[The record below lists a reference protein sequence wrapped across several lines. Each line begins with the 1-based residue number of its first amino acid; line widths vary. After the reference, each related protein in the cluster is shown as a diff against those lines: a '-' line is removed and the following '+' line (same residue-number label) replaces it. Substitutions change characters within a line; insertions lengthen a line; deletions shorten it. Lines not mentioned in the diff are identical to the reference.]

1 MDRLPP
7 FDQLTVLRSELDDT
21 FQAGPEERKRRKPFI
36 IDEILEMLIMAYMYG
51 NEAGNTMLYGE
62 EVVDRPVLTDSGETD
77 YSELNGPNR
86 VIDIDTDDMNRAVFK
101 VVAGKNW
108 EQRITEYLDDE
119 NGTVDDVIRVVDTDM
134 NRIYNDSI
142 LNVGERAEDEEPED
156 GVAVKPTVMKTWQ
169 TMLDDRVREGHFV
182 LEGVTI
188 PVDKRFWTIGGDS
201 ARYPGDFTSPE
212 LNIGCRCRLKL
223 TQA

>member
-21 FQAGPEERKRRKPFI
+21 FQAGPEERKRRKPYI

-51 NEAGNTMLYGE
+51 NEAANTMLYGSD
-62 EVVDRPVLTDSGETD
+62 VVDQIEPEQ
-77 YSELNGPNR
+77 EGPNR
-86 VIDIDTDDMNRAVFK
+86 VIDINTDDMNRSVFK

-134 NRIYNDSI
+134 HRIYNDSI
-142 LNVGERAEDEEPED
+142 LNVGERAEDEEQED
-156 GVAVKPTVMKTWQ
+156 GGVVKPTVMKTWV
-169 TMLDDRVREGHFV
+169 TMADQKVRDPHAY
-182 LEGVTI
+182 LEGVSV
-188 PVDKRFWTIGGDS
+188 PVDGRFYSYNGQS
-201 ARYPGDFTSPE
+201 ARYPGDFGTPE
-212 LNIGCRCRLKL
+212 MDCNCRCRIVLSN
-223 TQA
+223 

>member
-21 FQAGPEERKRRKPFI
+21 FQAGQEERKRRKPFI
-36 IDEILEMLIMAYMYG
+36 IDEILEMLIMAYMFG
-51 NEAGNTMLYGE
+51 NEAANTMLYGSD
-62 EVVDRPVLTDSGETD
+62 VVDQTEPEQ
-77 YSELNGPNR
+77 EGPNR

-101 VVAGKNW
+101 IIAGKNW
-108 EQRITEYLDDE
+108 EQRVSEYMDDE
-119 NGTVDDVIRVVDTDM
+119 NGTVDDIIRVVDTDM

-142 LNVGERAEDEEPED
+142 LNVGERAEDEEPEE
-156 GVAVKPTVMKTWQ
+156 GEPKPTVMKTWQ
-169 TMLDDRVREGHFV
+169 TVLDDRVRIGHEI

-188 PVDKRFWTIGGDS
+188 PVNKRFYSLGGDS

>member
-7 FDQLTVLRSELDDT
+7 FDQLTVLRTELDDT
-21 FQAGPEERKRRKPFI
+21 FQAGPEERKRRKPYI

-51 NEAGNTMLYGE
+51 NEAGNTMLYGSD
-62 EVVDRPVLTDSGETD
+62 VVDQIVPEQ
-77 YSELNGPNR
+77 EGPNR
-86 VIDIDTDDMNRAVFK
+86 VIDIDTDDMNKSVFRVIADK
-101 VVAGKNW
+101 TW
-108 EQRITEYLDDE
+108 EQRVSEYLDDD
-119 NGTVDDVIRVVDTDM
+119 NGTVDDIIRVVDTDM

-169 TMLDDRVREGHFV
+169 TMLDDRVRMGHEV

>member
-7 FDQLTVLRSELDDT
+7 WDELSNLRTELDDT
-21 FQAGPEERKRRKPFI
+21 FRAGPEERKRRKPYI

-51 NEAGNTMLYGE
+51 NEAANTMLYGPD
-62 EVVDRPVLTDSGETD
+62 VVDQIVPEQ
-77 YSELNGPNR
+77 EGPNR

-142 LNVGERAEDEEPED
+142 LNVGERAEDDEPAD
-156 GVAVKPTVMKTWQ
+156 GMPKVGVTKTWE
-169 TMLDDRVREGHFV
+169 TMMDERVRSTHFGLQSV
-182 LEGVTI
+182 SV
-188 PVDKRFWTIGGDS
+188 PVNGRFHTWDGDS
-201 ARYPGDFTSPE
+201 ARYPGDFTDPNN
-212 LNIGCRCRLKL
+212 NINCRCRIRLSND
-223 TQA
+223 

>member
-7 FDQLTVLRSELDDT
+7 FDQLTTLRTELDDT
-21 FQAGPEERKRRKPFI
+21 FRAGPEERKRRKPYI
-36 IDEILEMLIMAYMYG
+36 IDEILEMLIMAYMFG
-51 NEAGNTMLYGE
+51 NEAANTMLYGSD
-62 EVVDRPVLTDSGETD
+62 VVDQIVPEQD
-77 YSELNGPNR
+77 GPNR
-86 VIDIDTDDMNRAVFK
+86 VIDIDADDMNRSVFRVIADK
-101 VVAGKNW
+101 TW
-108 EQRITEYLDDE
+108 EQRVSEYLDDE
-119 NGTVDDVIRVVDTDM
+119 NGTVDKIIRVVDTDM

-156 GVAVKPTVMKTWQ
+156 GRAVKPTVMKTWQ
-169 TMLDDRVREGHFV
+169 TMLDDRVRMGHEV

>member
-21 FQAGPEERKRRKPFI
+21 FRAGAEERKRRKPYI
-36 IDEILEMLIMAYMYG
+36 IDEILEMLIMAYMFG
-51 NEAGNTMLYGE
+51 NEAANTMLYGSD
-62 EVVDRPVLTDSGETD
+62 VVDQIVPEQD
-77 YSELNGPNR
+77 GPNR
-86 VIDIDTDDMNRAVFK
+86 VIDIDTDDMNRAVFRVIADK
-101 VVAGKNW
+101 TW
-108 EQRITEYLDDE
+108 EQRVSEYLDDE
-119 NGTVDDVIRVVDTDM
+119 NGTVDDIIRVVDTDM

-156 GVAVKPTVMKTWQ
+156 GEVVKPTVMKTWQ
-169 TMLDDRVREGHFV
+169 TMLDDRVRMGHEV

>member
-7 FDQLTVLRSELDDT
+7 FDQLAVLRSELESD
-21 FQAGPEERKRRKPFI
+21 FAAGPEERKRRKRDR
-36 IDEILEMLIMAYMYG
+36 IDEILEMLIMAYMFG
-51 NEAGNTMLYGE
+51 NESANTMLFGPDI
-62 EVVDRPVLTDSGETD
+62 VDTIDPDEPNRPV
-77 YSELNGPNR
+77 R
-86 VIDIDTDDMNRAVFK
+86 IDVDDMEKSVFK
-101 VVAGKNW
+101 DIAGKDW
-108 EQRITEYLDDE
+108 EQRVSEYYDSDT
-119 NGTVDDVIRVVDTDM
+119 GTADDVVRVIDTDM
-134 NRIYNDSI
+134 NRIYNDSV
-142 LNVGERAEDEEPED
+142 LDVGEKANSGRVEWINEDQPEPETN
-156 GVAVKPTVMKTWQ
+156 GRVMKTWQ
-169 TMLDDRVREGHFV
+169 TMLDDRVRMGHEV

>member
-7 FDQLTVLRSELDDT
+7 WDELSNLRAELDED
-21 FQAGPEERKRRKPFI
+21 FAAGPEERKRRKRDR

-51 NEAGNTMLYGE
+51 NEAANTMLYGSD
-62 EVVDRPVLTDSGETD
+62 VVDQIEPEQ
-77 YSELNGPNR
+77 EGPNR

-101 VVAGKNW
+101 VIAGKNW
-108 EQRITEYLDDE
+108 EQRVSEYYDSDS
-119 NGTVDDVIRVVDTDM
+119 GTVDDVIRVVDTDM
-134 NRIYNDSI
+134 HRIYNDSI

-156 GVAVKPTVMKTWQ
+156 GGPIKPTVMKTWV
-169 TMLDDRVREGHFV
+169 TMLDDRVRMGHEV

>member
-21 FQAGPEERKRRKPFI
+21 FQAGEEERKRRKPFI
-36 IDEILEMLIMAYMYG
+36 IDEILEILIMAYMFG
-51 NEAGNTMLYGE
+51 NEAGNTMLYGSD
-62 EVVDRPVLTDSGETD
+62 VVDQIAPEQ
-77 YSELNGPNR
+77 EGPNR

-101 VVAGKNW
+101 IIAGKNW

-142 LNVGERAEDEEPED
+142 LNVGERAEDEEPAD
-156 GVAVKPTVMKTWQ
+156 GVQKPTVMKKWV
-169 TMLDDRVREGHFV
+169 TMADDRVRDTHDY
-182 LEGVTI
+182 LEGTSV
-188 PVDKRFWTIGGDS
+188 PVNRRFYTFDGDS
-201 ARYPGDFTSPE
+201 AMYPGGFE
-212 LNIGCRCRLKL
+212 LPQNNINCRCRISIS
-223 TQA
+223 QA

>member
-21 FQAGPEERKRRKPFI
+21 FQAGSEERKRRKPFI
-36 IDEILEMLIMAYMYG
+36 IDEILEMLIMAYMFG
-51 NEAGNTMLYGE
+51 NEAANTMLYGSD
-62 EVVDRPVLTDSGETD
+62 VVDRIEPEQ
-77 YSELNGPNR
+77 EGPNR

-142 LNVGERAEDEEPED
+142 LNVGERAEDEEPAD
-156 GVAVKPTVMKTWQ
+156 GAPKPGVMKTWQ
-169 TMLDDRVREGHFV
+169 TMLDNRVRMGHEV

>member
-7 FDQLTVLRSELDDT
+7 WDELSNLRAELDDT

-51 NEAGNTMLYGE
+51 NEAGNTMLYGSD
-62 EVVDRPVLTDSGETD
+62 VVDQIVPEQ
-77 YSELNGPNR
+77 EGPNR

-108 EQRITEYLDDE
+108 EQRVTEYLDDE

-134 NRIYNDSI
+134 HRIYNDSI
-142 LNVGERAEDEEPED
+142 LNVGERADVEDDAED
-156 GVAVKPTVMKTWQ
+156 SGQVKPTVMKTWQ
-169 TMLDDRVREGHFV
+169 TMLDDRVRDTHEY
-182 LEGVTI
+182 LEGMTI
-188 PVDKRFWTIGGDS
+188 PVNRRFYTYDGDS
-201 ARYPGDFTSPE
+201 ARYPGDFSNPA
-212 LNIGCRCRLKL
+212 NVINCRCRISLSNE
-223 TQA
+223 